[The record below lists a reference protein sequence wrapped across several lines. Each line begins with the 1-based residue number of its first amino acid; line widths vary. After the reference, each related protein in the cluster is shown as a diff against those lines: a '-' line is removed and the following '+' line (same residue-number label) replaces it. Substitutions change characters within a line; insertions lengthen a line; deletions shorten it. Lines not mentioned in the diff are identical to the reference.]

1 MQKNVGEFS
10 TFDVV
15 RIIGIDRSRLVHWMN
30 GKFIPAG
37 KDKPWGRGFKTVFSL
52 FDLYSIALFKVCLD
66 VSLSRE
72 VARRYWNYVDWER
85 VTTTKEWQMVVTR
98 KMDPLQK
105 TKKRISN
112 ITEVKRKSKK
122 SGKLPVQRYG
132 IVDANFVVF
141 APFSTLKTLYG
152 TPYVGEEYLGIFWE
166 HNFRTVPFEL
176 LGLMSLAR
184 KGIGVIVGGAHGRT
198 WASQEVLNQPVFPYK
213 YIDHFH
219 HEVSLSINS
228 IFNLLRLDTAYRLDE
243 PDFYIGVAFARFF

>member
-52 FDLYSIALFKVCLD
+52 FDLYSIALFTVCLD

-85 VTTTKEWQMVVTR
+85 VITNKEWQMVVTR

-105 TKKRISN
+105 TKKRVSN

-122 SGKLPVQRYG
+122 SGKLPVGVEAPEDPFLPDIANILKKEKCIFVKDMKSLKKGDINERG
-132 IVDANFVVF
+132 DNMFVIDLESIVDAV
-141 APFSTLKTLYG
+141 
-152 TPYVGEEYLGIFWE
+152 
-166 HNFRTVPFEL
+166 
-176 LGLMSLAR
+176 
-184 KGIGVIVGGAHGRT
+184 
-198 WASQEVLNQPVFPYK
+198 
-213 YIDHFH
+213 
-219 HEVSLSINS
+219 NS
-228 IFNLLRLDTAYRLDE
+228 NL
-243 PDFYIGVAFARFF
+243 